1 MGHSSTHQ
9 TAWSGFI
16 AYVPGVSLKIIKT
29 CNRIEAFKGG
39 NCPQFRSNKRSLPP
53 SEILGLH
60 RRVSSL
66 SLSLPLP
73 SSPTHTHTDLEANI
87 SVSRISPESTLS
99 LVYRDVQGNESWC
112 LTVESHHCTH
122 FTGKPAA
129 AVDPPETSSMEP
141 VCWGGGH
148 WLVPFV
154 CANMILLQKET
165 GEDRGWGKGSKRKKT
180 IIWNSGP
187 DPAGRSY

>member
-9 TAWSGFI
+9 TAWFRFI
-16 AYVPGVSLKIIKT
+16 AYVPGVSFKIIKT

-39 NCPQFRSNKRSLPP
+39 SCPQFRSNKRSLPP
-53 SEILGLH
+53 SEILGQH

-73 SSPTHTHTDLEANI
+73 PSPTHTHTDLEANI
-87 SVSRISPESTLS
+87 LASSISPESTLS
-99 LVYRDVQGNESWC
+99 LVYRNVQGNESWC
-112 LTVESHHCTH
+112 LTAGSHHCTH

-129 AVDPPETSSMEP
+129 AVDPPGTGSMEP

-148 WLVPFV
+148 WLAPFV

-165 GEDRGWGKGSKRKKT
+165 EGRTGDGEREAKGKKK
-180 IIWNSGP
+180 NNNHLK
-187 DPAGRSY
+187 